1 MSKGRGNLYLM
12 TRDGEPFCGKFYI
25 LNNLIFFLHFFFHFL
40 GTQYM
45 VSLHFSGRRGQPI
58 QSYGRI
64 QLMLVDKNGI
74 NETFSLTQ

>member
-1 MSKGRGNLYLM
+1 
-12 TRDGEPFCGKFYI
+12 
-25 LNNLIFFLHFFFHFL
+25 
-40 GTQYM
+40 M